1 MTTSA
6 TQLAVVH
13 DAATRTD
20 LEDWGPL
27 EGATGPEMRTSGLT
41 LWEAGDASSGI
52 WECPAGPSR
61 WTLETQEF
69 VHLLTGR
76 MTVTPDGAE
85 PVELVAGDTM
95 VFPLGWSGTWDI
107 TETLRKVYVI
117 Y

>member
-1 MTTSA
+1 MTT
-6 TQLAVVH
+6 TTPLAVVH

-20 LEDWGPL
+20 LEDWGLL
-27 EGATGPEMRTSGLT
+27 EEATGPEMQTSGLT
-41 LWEAGDASSGI
+41 LWEVGEQSSGI
-52 WECPAGPSR
+52 WECTAGPSH
-61 WTLETQEF
+61 WTLETNEF

-76 MTVTPDGAE
+76 MTVTEDGGEA
-85 PVELVAGDTM
+85 VDLVAGDTM